1 MAINT
6 TISRVQYNGNSLTV
20 SFPVTFK
27 FIQNSD
33 IVAELD
39 DGTTVTTWVL
49 DTDYTLSGAGVDTG
63 GTLTATTAPAT
74 GETLTIYR
82 QVTLTQES
90 DLVTT
95 GAFNSQTVED
105 MVDKCVQMIQQLNDG
120 IASSSSGLYLKYP
133 NSEPTTTS
141 NELPSNS
148 TRASKILGFDSG
160 GNPSVVTLSGSG
172 TGDVSGP
179 GTSTAN
185 NIPQWDSVSNTL
197 KDGKG
202 LLTSSDTTIDS
213 DANLATV
220 GHIINKLT
228 ELAAV
233 TSLPALPETKTVNLF
248 ESGTITWNRNDGHN
262 ATVSLAGTATIS
274 LSNRQPGCYN
284 LYVKKISTAGAIVF
298 PQNTYWAGGTVP
310 SLASTTVNK
319 SAIFSF
325 MCPTGV
331 SLFGAAVSDIQ

>member
-1 MAINT
+1 
-6 TISRVQYNGNSLTV
+6 
-20 SFPVTFK
+20 
-27 FIQNSD
+27 
-33 IVAELD
+33 
-39 DGTTVTTWVL
+39 
-49 DTDYTLSGAGVDTG
+49 
-63 GTLTATTAPAT
+63 
-74 GETLTIYR
+74 
-82 QVTLTQES
+82 
-90 DLVTT
+90 
-95 GAFNSQTVED
+95 

-148 TRASKILGFDSG
+148 TRASKVLGFDSG

-233 TSLPALPETKTVNLF
+233 TSLPALPEAKTVNLF

-325 MCPTGV
+325 MCPLGV